1 MRTGNTA
8 AKVRKRDTGEQGN
21 RGEFTAVQA
30 SDAQV
35 EVSETAPTE
44 AVELPDNV
52 LKVCHFYGLSKLQAT
67 RHGDGTVRID
77 ARGRVITDDFEKT
90 GIDPD
95 VLCQQINRHHPD
107 ADAHVEDI
115 GHDLQPWDDV
125 VYNVSVTSESE
136 DAASIDQAISDHPL
150 VDPWDDTAEQG
161 IWEGAKTE
169 TAIRQ
174 AKIAVDA
181 YAERTRAPRQTA
193 AQARARAAYMIYR
206 EAAQAETQEAIDG
219 LRDLG
224 ARRGAA
230 YVSFPP
236 DDDIEN
242 SALLSGHPV
251 FWDTDGEAMDWSE
264 DPSVQNGDEHAA
276 WMFSDRDEAIVTDL
290 APNVRE
296 DRDLDAMSDRTD
308 HAFTYRC
315 TEKGA

>member
-21 RGEFTAVQA
+21 RGEFAAVQR

-35 EVSETAPTE
+35 EVSEAAPTE
-44 AVELPDNV
+44 AVDLPDDV
-52 LKVCHFYGLSKLQAT
+52 VKGCHFYGLFDLQAT
-67 RHGDGTVRID
+67 RQADGTIRVD
-77 ARGRVITDDFEKT
+77 ARSRVITDEFEDA

-95 VLCQQINRHHPD
+95 VLCQQINQHF
-107 ADAHVEDI
+107 ADAEARIEDI
-115 GHDLQPWDDV
+115 GNDIQPWDDV

-136 DAASIDQAISDHPL
+136 DAASIDHAIFDHPL
-150 VDPWDDTAEQG
+150 TFPWDDDAEQR

-169 TAIRQ
+169 TAILQ
-174 AKIAVDA
+174 AKTAVSE

-206 EAAQAETQEAIDG
+206 DAAQTETQEAIHG
-219 LRDLG
+219 LRALG
-224 ARRGAA
+224 TRRGAA

-236 DDDIEN
+236 DDDIDD
-242 SALLSGHPV
+242 SALLSAHPV
-251 FWDTDGEAMDWSE
+251 FWDEDGEAMDWSE

-276 WMFSDRDEAIVTDL
+276 WMLADLDEAIVSDL

-296 DRDLDAMSDRTD
+296 DRDLDAMADRTD
-308 HAFTYRC
+308 HTFTYRC
-315 TEKGA
+315 TEKGS